1 VALSDRALA
10 AAVARAATARVRG
23 TFERHVSPSVDGLFP
38 SAAGGRWGP
47 SGAYRVLY
55 LGRPTESVI
64 AEAYRLLVDPVEG
77 MTADLVGPRRL
88 LRCDVRVSKIL
99 DLRDDETRDLVR
111 LDVAALAGPHPLC
124 QRVGEAAHRAG
135 MHGIVAPA
143 ATALG
148 ETLALFETNLP
159 AAERPKLSGR
169 KTWRKLP
176 PDPRRLRRVDPPR

>member
-1 VALSDRALA
+1 M
-10 AAVARAATARVRG
+10 ARVRG

-55 LGRPTESVI
+55 LGRPTESVV

-88 LRCDVRVSKIL
+88 LRCDVHVSEIL
-99 DLRDDETRDLVR
+99 DLRDDKTCDLLG
-111 LDVAALAGPHPLC
+111 LDQAALAGPHPPC

-135 MHGIVAPA
+135 LHGIIAPA
-143 ATALG
+143 ATGVG
-148 ETLALFETNLP
+148 ETLALFEANLA
-159 AAERPKLSGR
+159 AAERPKLRAR

-176 PDPRRLRRVDPPR
+176 ADPRRLRRVDPPR